1 MKNKLIFFNV
11 ILVALCLLLSFGA
24 GVLVTRNNY
33 YEDAEK
39 RLEEI
44 AAVYKNNY
52 MGAETTAKKVSDNIR
67 VTVIDS
73 AGNVL
78 ADSEQLD
85 VSGMENH
92 IKREEVLAA
101 LDGEPKT
108 VIRYSDTL
116 GKDMAYYA
124 VKVNTD
130 DSYVFVR
137 VATAVEGVGAYVLK
151 SIPLLLFVLL
161 GAFLCSLIASVI
173 VYNSLLKP
181 FREIGNN
188 LKSVKDGSY
197 KQIVPATG
205 DEDIDKMLININDI
219 SEKLRVTIAESDE
232 ERERLNYILNN
243 VSDGIIVLAPDGKIM
258 LINRNASAI
267 FGVENAVGRDRSI
280 LTFDEKFNSAV
291 NSCFEGKKDSIFE
304 YYTESGT
311 VYLTS
316 VKKLERNITVIVLS
330 DITAV
335 KNTERTRSEFFA
347 NASHELKTPLTAI
360 KGFNDIISLKTADE
374 TVKDFSQRV
383 DKELDRI
390 ILLINDML
398 DLSKL
403 ENGKKFSP
411 VRLSVREA
419 ALDVVGMLENLSAE
433 KNISVNVI
441 GDAELFAEKEHVIEL
456 IKNLAENG
464 IRYNNEGGFVDISI
478 KDSEKGVEIS
488 VKDNGIG
495 IDEIHHARIFE
506 RFYRVN
512 KSRSRETGGTGLGL
526 SIVKHICELYHA
538 ELSLSSKLGVGTTV
552 KVTFSK

>member
-101 LDGEPKT
+101 LDGDPKT

-280 LTFDEKFNSAV
+280 LTFDEKFNRTV

-335 KNTERTRSEFFA
+335 KNTERARSEFFA

-360 KGFNDIISLKTADE
+360 KGFNDIISLKTEDE